1 MKTVIRNFLSVI
13 RRFKMATL
21 LNILG
26 LSVAFTAVI
35 VILMQ
40 VDYDLSFD
48 SNQAEADNIYRINVE
63 FNGQKLAVVTRPL
76 VDEFKD
82 YSPHVKASA
91 IANAIFSQMANPFFE
106 VERDGIQHSYKET
119 VMDVTEDFFNVFHF
133 DMAEGVTEAVK
144 EPHTALIPQ
153 SMAEKMFG
161 MESPVGKK
169 LTGEDFHFIV
179 GGVYQDFPKNS
190 STPNC
195 IYVRMTDDHKD
206 FWGNYNYQA
215 YVRMAPNAP
224 AQEILDAYVAQIDPK
239 RFEHLPEV
247 SFEMVPLR
255 DVHFTKVD
263 FDTVEQA
270 STQMI
275 WVLLAIAFV
284 ILLIAAINF
293 TNYSIALTPLR
304 IKSINTQKVLGAT
317 EPQLRSMLVAEAV
330 MTCLLAWGLAIL
342 LTHLLSM
349 TTLTQLIG
357 ADMSIGLH
365 TSLLLI
371 VGGIALFVGL
381 FAGLYP
387 AFYITSF
394 APALVL
400 KGSFGLSPKGRQLRN
415 GLVGV
420 QFVASLALIS
430 VVLFMYLQMN
440 YMQSSSLGF
449 DKEQIIVTDLNKKL
463 IASKSSL
470 ANELKANPHIEGV
483 SFANDLLSAGDHFQ
497 TWGRYFNESQVMF
510 QYIAVDTAFLSV
522 MGIPVLEGRNL
533 RSTDSPWGA
542 QVLLNEK
549 AQKDHNFSIGT
560 RGDVGDGS
568 DDGNLEIIGFVPN
581 ITITSMRK
589 EVQAMALGIIP
600 ETEGYYAYIRTQAG
614 SNHAETMRFVRSTL
628 ERLAPGYPFN
638 VRFFDEVI
646 NSAYKSESH
655 TTQLITWFSLIAVLI
670 SMVGVFGLVV
680 FESEYKRKEIGV
692 RKVLGSTTG
701 QILAMLNVRYVKILV
716 ICFVIAAPIAWYAV
730 TSWLESFAYRT
741 PMYIWVFLLAFL
753 LITTITIATV
763 TFQSWRVA
771 DANPVNSL
779 KTE

>member
-1 MKTVIRNFLSVI
+1 MKTIIRNFFSVI

-48 SNQAEADNIYRINVE
+48 TNQAEVDNIYRINAE
-63 FNGQKLAVVTRPL
+63 YNGQKIAVITRPL
-76 VDEFKD
+76 AEEFKA
-82 YSPHVKASA
+82 YSPHVKAA
-91 IANAIFSQMANPFFE
+91 AVANAMFSERTNHFFE
-106 VERDGIQHSYKET
+106 VERDGIQHYYAET
-119 VMDVTEDFFNVFHF
+119 ILDVNEDYFDVFHF
-133 DMAEGVTEAVK
+133 DMIEGVVQTVK

-161 MESPVGKK
+161 RESPIGEK
-169 LTGEDFHFIV
+169 LTGEDFHLII
-179 GGVYQDFPKNS
+179 GGIYQDFPKNS

-195 IYVRMTDDHKD
+195 IYVRMTDDRKD
-206 FWGNYNYQA
+206 FWGNYNYQV
-215 YVRMAPNAP
+215 YIRMAPSAP
-224 AQEILDAYVAQIDPK
+224 AQEIWDAYVAQIDPK
-239 RFEHLPEV
+239 RFEHLPGIT
-247 SFEMVPLR
+247 FEMIPLQ

-263 FDTVEQA
+263 FDTVEKA

-317 EPQLRSMLVAEAV
+317 EPQLRGMLVVEAV

-342 LTHLLSM
+342 FTHLLGM
-349 TTLTQLIG
+349 TSLAQLIG
-357 ADMSIGLH
+357 ADMAIGLH
-365 TSLLLI
+365 TCLLLI
-371 VGGIALFVGL
+371 VGGIALLVGL

-449 DKEQIIVTDLNKKL
+449 DKEQVIVTDLNKKL
-463 IASKSSL
+463 IGSKSSL
-470 ANELKANPHIEGV
+470 VNELQANPHIEGV
-483 SFANDLLSAGDHFQ
+483 SFANELLSASDHFQ
-497 TWGRYFNESQVMF
+497 TWGRYFDQQQVMF
-510 QYIAVDTAFLSV
+510 QYIEVDTAFLSV
-522 MGIPVLEGRNL
+522 MGIPLLEGRNL

-549 AQKDHNFSIGT
+549 AKKDHNFTIGT
-560 RGDVGDGS
+560 KGDTGDGS
-568 DDGNLEIIGFVPN
+568 DDGKLEVIGFIPD

-589 EVQAMALGIIP
+589 EIQPMALGLVP
-600 ETEGYYAYIRTQAG
+600 ESQGAYAYIRTQAG

-628 ERLAPGYPFN
+628 DRLSPGYPFN

-646 NSAYKSESH
+646 NSAYNTESH

-692 RKVLGSTTG
+692 RKVLGSTTS
-701 QILAMLNVRYVKILV
+701 QILAMFNIRYIKILV
-716 ICFVIAAPIAWYAV
+716 ICFVIASPIAWYAV
-730 TSWLESFAYRT
+730 THWLESFAYRT
-741 PMYIWVFLLAFL
+741 PIYWWVFLLSFL
-753 LITTITIATV
+753 LITAITIATV

-771 DANPVNSL
+771 DTNPVDSL
-779 KTE
+779 KAE